1 MIQSHQAVV
10 CLFCGMSE
18 QGRVGKPQEDFTE
31 KEKPGAESR
40 HSRKGEA
47 HAQRLEDENGV
58 EGMRMGRSQLGSEGG
73 LTAAQ
78 GKGEGR
84 LSCQNNEN

>member
-1 MIQSHQAVV
+1 MV
-10 CLFCGMSE
+10 CRFCGMSE

-40 HSRKGEA
+40 HSRKREA
-47 HAQRLEDENGV
+47 RAQRPEDGNGV
-58 EGMRMGRSQLGSEGG
+58 EGMRMGRSQPSSEGG

-78 GKGEGR
+78 GKGESR
-84 LSCQNNEN
+84 LSCQNTEN